1 MAAVRAALNFVEKV
15 IKSHNVVVFS
25 KKTCPFCIMAKQT
38 LSEAGIQ
45 KMQVYEIE
53 TREDGADIQVEV

>member
-1 MAAVRAALNFVEKV
+1 
-15 IKSHNVVVFS
+15 
-25 KKTCPFCIMAKQT
+25 MAKQT